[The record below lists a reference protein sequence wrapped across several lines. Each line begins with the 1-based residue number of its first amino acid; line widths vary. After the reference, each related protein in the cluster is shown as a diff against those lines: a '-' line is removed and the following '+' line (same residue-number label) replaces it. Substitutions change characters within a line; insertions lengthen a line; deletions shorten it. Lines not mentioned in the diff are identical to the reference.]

1 MYMKD
6 LLKQIILEQQEI
18 LHLSDRVYVQRHIE
32 DEWLR
37 TTEILILSG
46 IRRCGKSVLMQQLR
60 DRLQEKDFFF
70 NFDDERL
77 ANFKLE
83 DFQTLQECFYELF
96 GEQHTYYFDE
106 IQNIEGWERYVRRLY
121 NEGNKIII
129 TGSNAR
135 MLSRELGTHLTG
147 RYIQAEI
154 YPFSFK
160 EYLQMREVAL
170 TDKTLYTT
178 AGRALIMNEFSNYL
192 ANGGF
197 PKYIQEGSTSYLSS
211 LYESII
217 YRDILIRNGLT
228 NEKEMLELMFYLASN
243 ATKRVTYSSLCK
255 IVGIQH
261 PETIKNYLEYIQ
273 QTYLIFQLF
282 RYETSVKKQMA
293 SPKKIYFVDNAI
305 INRIGFNAT
314 ENRGV
319 FLENMVFVEL
329 KRRGL
334 DVFYYSGKKEC
345 DFIVRQGVNITD
357 AYQVTWSMSDDK
369 TREREIA
376 GLREAMRAHSLSK
389 GHIITFEGK
398 ETISFEDGAV
408 VEVIPAWEWLYK
420 GPDF

>member
-1 MYMKD
+1 
-6 LLKQIILEQQEI
+6 
-18 LHLSDRVYVQRHIE
+18 
-32 DEWLR
+32 
-37 TTEILILSG
+37 
-46 IRRCGKSVLMQQLR
+46 
-60 DRLQEKDFFF
+60 
-70 NFDDERL
+70 
-77 ANFKLE
+77 
-83 DFQTLQECFYELF
+83 
-96 GEQHTYYFDE
+96 
-106 IQNIEGWERYVRRLY
+106 
-121 NEGNKIII
+121 
-129 TGSNAR
+129 

-178 AGRALIMNEFSNYL
+178 AGRAL
-192 ANGGF
+192 
-197 PKYIQEGSTSYLSS
+197 
-211 LYESII
+211 
-217 YRDILIRNGLT
+217 
-228 NEKEMLELMFYLASN
+228 
-243 ATKRVTYSSLCK
+243 
-255 IVGIQH
+255 
-261 PETIKNYLEYIQ
+261 IKNYLEYIQ

-376 GLREAMRAHSLSK
+376 GLREAMRAYSLSK